1 MSKQKSSDKVID
13 KISKSNVF
21 PNITTAYAV
30 LGSKTVLDASAS
42 DTIKQN
48 NSKAP

>member
-1 MSKQKSSDKVID
+1 MSKLKSSDKVID
-13 KISKSNVF
+13 KISKINVF

-30 LGSKTVLDASAS
+30 LGSETIQESSAS